1 LSHEEPGRGYIR
13 AVEAAWSKMVG
24 RPTVVS
30 PREFAAVD
38 DWRRRGIPLAVVLE
52 ALGAAGKRSGRPPK
66 SLTALARA
74 VEEAYAVVASGRI
87 ATAATPS
94 APARS
99 DARRAWESALT
110 GCRPDAPLYALLT
123 RLLADEANGVPASQ
137 IDAVLDESLPRAVS
151 ESQLAGARAE
161 TLAALAPF
169 RPRMSEDEFRST
181 LARALAERLRV
192 MLALPRLSLTR

>member
-1 LSHEEPGRGYIR
+1 MSHDEPGRGYIR

-52 ALGAAGKRSGRPPK
+52 ALAAAGKRSGHPPR

-87 ATAATPS
+87 ATGVAPA

-99 DARRAWESALT
+99 NARRAWESALAA
-110 GCRPDAPLYALLT
+110 CSRDAPLHALLT
-123 RLLADEANGVPASQ
+123 RLLTDEANGVPASV
-137 IDAVLDESLPRAVS
+137 IDAALDESLPRAVS
-151 ESQLAGARAE
+151 DTQLAGARAE
-161 TLAALAPF
+161 TLAALAQF

-181 LARALAERLRV
+181 VVRALAERLRV
-192 MLALPRLSLTR
+192 MLVLPRLSLTR